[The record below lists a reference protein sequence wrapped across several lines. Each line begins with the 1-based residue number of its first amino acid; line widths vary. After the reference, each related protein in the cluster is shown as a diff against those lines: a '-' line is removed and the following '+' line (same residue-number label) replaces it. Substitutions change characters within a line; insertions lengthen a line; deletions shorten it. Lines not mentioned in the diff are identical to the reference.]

1 MKNVLTRMVLLFAL
15 VVLAACGGENK
26 PNPNP
31 DGNGAVANPAQ
42 FTAVATSAI
51 SVQLTWSEVTGA
63 TKYLL
68 ERKITAPAKLADADF
83 VPWLELGVA
92 QTTYEDFLVPDDSNV
107 TYRVKAT
114 NASGSSTGKEASAT
128 TSVQIPNPLTVQATF
143 DTALS
148 KSALL
153 GTTGG
158 TLSVTGA
165 NGVIYTLTVPADAL
179 PEDRTLTLT
188 PFIDLIGSPLSGGTL
203 GAVRIEP
210 EDLLFFVPATL
221 SIELPNPTP
230 DDGLLT
236 VAFAFEGSGS
246 EFHFVPSEQA
256 VPVAAELSPQGK
268 PKIFNVKPSKGGSQ
282 GTGRSTK
289 NNVNNQT
296 KTHPPTKPADQK
308 KQQKATQQANDDE
321 LAPLVHPLDAEGK
334 RIELNSL
341 EATEWIEIITAE
353 EDFGTWLDKVLEERK
368 KRNDPEFHKSLEEAI
383 ARLLAEAL
391 KTRMETDVKVC
402 KDPDLIKYYIY
413 VYLKRLGSPA
423 QQSIQRAWNKQF
435 PNALK
440 DIETALYQCWEWRGI
455 ARGTVDLGPAHIKY
469 DVTLEVI
476 FHPHPNPAL
485 PSSWVEYTI
494 EVISAKTSVSNQ
506 SPCSITVG
514 GLIMGPDDVKFL
526 VDFEHDLDNES
537 RLSYFG
543 LGKGVIESTM
553 NCPNAAPIVVPNI
566 IFWMNTVGQTT
577 QFVDNPN
584 SRRIKG
590 KFELG
595 AFSATWDYVRK
606 AVKK

>member
-1 MKNVLTRMVLLFAL
+1 M
-15 VVLAACGGENK
+15 
-26 PNPNP
+26 
-31 DGNGAVANPAQ
+31 
-42 FTAVATSAI
+42 
-51 SVQLTWSEVTGA
+51 
-63 TKYLL
+63 
-68 ERKITAPAKLADADF
+68 
-83 VPWLELGVA
+83 PWLELRVG
-92 QTTYEDFLVPDDSNV
+92 QTTYEDFLVPDDANV
-107 TYRVKAT
+107 SYRVKAT
-114 NASGSSTGKEASAT
+114 NTSGSSTGKEAST
-128 TSVQIPNPLTVQATF
+128 TTPVQIPNPLTVQATF

-165 NGVIYTLTVPADAL
+165 NGVIYTLTVPPDAL
-179 PEDRTLTLT
+179 PEDQTLTLT
-188 PFIDLIGSPLSGGTL
+188 PFIDLTGSPLSGGTL

-221 SIELPNPTP
+221 SIELPSPTP
-230 DDGLLT
+230 DGGLLT
-236 VAFAFEGSGS
+236 VGFAFEGSGS
-246 EFHFVPSEQA
+246 EFHLVPSEHA
-256 VPVAAELSPQGK
+256 VPVAAELSPQGGFK
-268 PKIFNVKPSKGGSQ
+268 MVTVPANKGGSKGAGR
-282 GTGRSTK
+282 GTNS
-289 NNVNNQT
+289 NVKNQT
-296 KTHPPTKPADQK
+296 KTHPPTKPANQQ

-455 ARGTVDLGPAHIKY
+455 ARGTVDLGPASIKY

-494 EVISAKTSVSNQ
+494 EVVSAKTSVSNQ

-526 VDFEHDLDNES
+526 VDFEHDLDNEA

-543 LGKGVIESTM
+543 LGKGVIDATM
-553 NCPNAAPIVVPNI
+553 KCKDSGPLVSPIS
-566 IFWMNTVGQTT
+566 IFWMNTVTQTT
-577 QFVDNPN
+577 QFIDSSSN
-584 SRRIKG
+584 RHILG
-590 KFELG
+590 HFELDPM
-595 AFSATWDYVRK
+595 SATWQYDRQ
-606 AVKK
+606 AVTK